1 MEPPAQSPGRMR
13 NRISLVGV
21 GLLLWTLGL
30 HFTNTHI
37 WRIEE
42 AQDTHRALDWI
53 QATRRAEHRVNL
65 LVGSSNTACSL
76 DPRQLDSLGTVDR
89 WYNLGQPGMA
99 DFELVDFALRLVEQ
113 VGQDEVDALFIE
125 IIAQDAAQWVPD
137 WRNVQ
142 IMEDSSAL
150 ELLRMRS
157 AIQEDD
163 ASGWDSVRL
172 FAQFM
177 LMKWSAPIHNWLHAT
192 PGDWLQNRQG
202 FRTQNELR
210 RLEASSKVAEEVL
223 RKRRA
228 QLERYCT
235 YLDTGEI
242 EGQEERARLAFP
254 VARLGLLLEKAAAK
268 GIQVHLFTL
277 PTEQTEHLHARITQ
291 TLECPVFVPSCE
303 PHSSIFVDPRLL
315 RDPLHLNRDGAHEM
329 GRIFLETYS
338 SKSPH

>member
-1 MEPPAQSPGRMR
+1 G
-13 NRISLVGV
+13 
-21 GLLLWTLGL
+21 
-30 HFTNTHI
+30 
-37 WRIEE
+37 
-42 AQDTHRALDWI
+42 
-53 QATRRAEHRVNL
+53 
-65 LVGSSNTACSL
+65 
-76 DPRQLDSLGTVDR
+76 
-89 WYNLGQPGMA
+89 
-99 DFELVDFALRLVEQ
+99 
-113 VGQDEVDALFIE
+113 
-125 IIAQDAAQWVPD
+125 
-137 WRNVQ
+137 
-142 IMEDSSAL
+142 SSAL

-277 PTEQTEHLHARITQ
+277 PTEQTEHLHARITH

-303 PHSSIFVDPRLL
+303 PHSSILVDPRLL

>member
-13 NRISLVGV
+13 YRISLVGV

-30 HFTNTHI
+30 HFANTHI

-42 AQDTHRALDWI
+42 AHDTHRALDWI
-53 QATRRAEHRVNL
+53 QATSRAEHRVNL
-65 LVGSSNTACSL
+65 FVGSSNTACSF

-99 DFELVDFALRLVEQ
+99 DFELVDFALGLVEQ
-113 VGQDEVDALFIE
+113 VRQDEVDALFIE
-125 IIAQDAAQWVPD
+125 IIAQDATHWVPD

-142 IMEDSSAL
+142 IMEGSSAL
-150 ELLRMRS
+150 ALLRMRL

-163 ASGWDSVRL
+163 ASAWESIRL

-202 FRTQNELR
+202 FHTQNELR
-210 RLEASSKVAEEVL
+210 RLEASSKVAEDIL
-223 RKRRA
+223 RKRQA
-228 QLERYCT
+228 QLKRYRT

-242 EGQEERARLAFP
+242 EAQAERARLAFP
-254 VARLGLLLEKAAAK
+254 VKRLELLLQTAAAK
-268 GIQVHLFTL
+268 GIQVHLFAL

-291 TLECPVFVPSCE
+291 SLKCPVFVPSCQ
-303 PHSSIFVDPRLL
+303 PDSSILLDARLL

-329 GRIFLETYS
+329 GRLLLETFS
-338 SKSPH
+338 SKSLN